1 MIIINKM
8 QINDPVKK
16 AFMDSMESE
25 FKREF
30 GYDLKTIMLFA
41 GAVCDIRKQNNENIE
56 QIKKERDKYKD
67 RFEKLKDMIC
77 RWDFTDLECYLDDWE
92 REDGIEK

>member
-1 MIIINKM
+1 MGDIKM
-8 QINDPVKK
+8 QINDSVKR

-41 GAVCDIRKQNNENIE
+41 DAVCKVRNENKEDVE
-56 QIKKERDKYKD
+56 QLKKERDKYKD
-67 RFEKLKDMIC
+67 RFEELKDMIY
-77 RWDFTDLECYLDDWE
+77 RGYFGDLEYTFEEWE
-92 REDGIEK
+92 KEDKENK

>member
-1 MIIINKM
+1 M
-8 QINDPVKK
+8 DDSVKK
-16 AFMDSMESE
+16 AFMDAMESE

-56 QIKKERDKYKD
+56 QLKKERDKYKD

-77 RWDFTDLECYLDDWE
+77 RWNFTDLECCLDDWGM
-92 REDGIEK
+92 EDSIEK

>member
-1 MIIINKM
+1 M

-41 GAVCDIRKQNNENIE
+41 GAVCDIRKQSNENIE
-56 QIKKERDKYKD
+56 QLKKERDKYKD
-67 RFEKLKDMIC
+67 RYEKLKDMIC
-77 RWDFTDLECYLDDWE
+77 RWDFTDLECYLDDWG
-92 REDGIEK
+92 REDSIEK

>member
-1 MIIINKM
+1 M
-8 QINDPVKK
+8 DDSVKK
-16 AFMDSMESE
+16 AFMDAMESE

-77 RWDFTDLECYLDDWE
+77 RWNFTDLECCLDDWGM
-92 REDGIEK
+92 EDSIEK

>member
-1 MIIINKM
+1 MTIINKM

-16 AFMDSMESE
+16 VFMDSMESE

-41 GAVCDIRKQNNENIE
+41 DAVCKVQNENKESIE

-77 RWDFTDLECYLDDWE
+77 RWDFTDLECCLDDWGM
-92 REDGIEK
+92 EDSIEK

>member
-1 MIIINKM
+1 M
-8 QINDPVKK
+8 DDSVKK

-77 RWDFTDLECYLDDWE
+77 RWDFTDLECYLDNWG
-92 REDGIEK
+92 REDIIEK

>member
-1 MIIINKM
+1 M

-41 GAVCDIRKQNNENIE
+41 DVVCKVQNENKESIE
-56 QIKKERDKYKD
+56 QIKKERDKYKN
-67 RFEKLKDMIC
+67 RFERLKDMIC
-77 RWDFTDLECYLDDWE
+77 RRDFTDLEYYLDDCGK
-92 REDGIEK
+92 EDSIEK

>member
-1 MIIINKM
+1 MNKM

-30 GYDLKTIMLFA
+30 GYDLKTIMFFA

-67 RFEKLKDMIC
+67 RYEKLKDMIC
-77 RWDFTDLECYLDDWE
+77 RWDFTDLECYLDDWG
-92 REDGIEK
+92 REDSIEK